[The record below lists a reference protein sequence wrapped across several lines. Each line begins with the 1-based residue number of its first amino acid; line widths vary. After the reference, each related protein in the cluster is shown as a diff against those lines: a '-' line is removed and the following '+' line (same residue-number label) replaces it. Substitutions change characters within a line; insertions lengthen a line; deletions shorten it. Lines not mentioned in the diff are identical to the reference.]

1 MPIILQNMN
10 DDCIWLLRKI
20 NVGQY
25 LKILFK
31 LNVYIARISY
41 ALCSSLCVL
50 AAALQRGS

>member
-41 ALCSSLCVL
+41 ALCISLCVL